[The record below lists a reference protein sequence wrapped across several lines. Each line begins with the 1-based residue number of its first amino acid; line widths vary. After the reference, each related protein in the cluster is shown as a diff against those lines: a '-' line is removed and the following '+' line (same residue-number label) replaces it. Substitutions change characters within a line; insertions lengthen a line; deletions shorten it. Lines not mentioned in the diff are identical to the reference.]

1 MKIAAWI
8 FSSVLAFGATFPNEL
23 RRNDRFWLEAAN
35 DSMNGQGGVAQV
47 NNIQCKRNIRISGSG
62 MGESHTKSCIIHFES
77 LSTRGGY
84 SDIKL
89 VRQKLM
95 SPPASIVVRHPCF
108 RPVPQTAFQLMTT
121 FPRQFHLAENEAD
134 HHPIS
139 FHFGFNTNNRIKMI
153 ST

>member
-62 MGESHTKSCIIHFES
+62 MGERHTKSCIIHFES
-77 LSTRGGY
+77 LSSRGGY
-84 SDIKL
+84 SDIKACSTE
-89 VRQKLM
+89 VDVTACKYCRQAPVFSS
-95 SPPASIVVRHPCF
+95 SPADCISTDDY
-108 RPVPQTAFQLMTT
+108 VPEAVPFG
-121 FPRQFHLAENEAD
+121 RNEAD

-153 ST
+153 S